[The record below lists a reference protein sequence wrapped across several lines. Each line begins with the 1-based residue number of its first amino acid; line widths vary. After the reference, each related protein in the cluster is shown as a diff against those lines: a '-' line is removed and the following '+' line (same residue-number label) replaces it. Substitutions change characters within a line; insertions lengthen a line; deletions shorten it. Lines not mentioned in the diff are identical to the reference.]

1 MRSCDNI
8 YEHQFACA
16 RIKTNACLC
25 QPVKLNAKNLNN
37 MEEKVSRKYI
47 CIDLKSFYASVE
59 CVERGL
65 DPMRTNL
72 VVADP
77 TRTEKT
83 ICLAVSPSMKAM
95 GVSGRARV
103 FQIPKSIEYIM
114 APPRMRLYLE
124 YSARIYDIYLK
135 YFAPEDIHVYS
146 VDEAFMDVTHYLS
159 LYHLTPRQ
167 LVVRILDDI
176 RDELGLYATGGIG
189 TNLYLAKI
197 ALDVMAKH
205 APDFIG
211 ELDEESFKE
220 KLWDHKPLTDF
231 WMIGKGTVA
240 RLENVGI
247 RSMRDIAMADEH
259 LLFRL
264 FGINAELLMDHAWGL
279 EPVTISD
286 IKKYKTKSSSISSG
300 QVLPRDYNYNEMRLI
315 VKEMSELLCLSLV
328 KEHKV
333 TGNIAL
339 VLGFSYNEKRKPLS
353 ASETLSV
360 TTSSNRILTKA
371 LMKIFDRIADPDIYY
386 RRVYI
391 YFNNLKDESF
401 EQYDLFTSPEEM
413 KKDRALQKAALDIQ
427 SRFGKNALLKGMNLE
442 ESATTMERNGQIGGH
457 KG

>member
-1 MRSCDNI
+1 
-8 YEHQFACA
+8 
-16 RIKTNACLC
+16 
-25 QPVKLNAKNLNN
+25 
-37 MEEKVSRKYI
+37 MEDIQRQYI

-65 DPMRTNL
+65 DPMTTNL

-77 TRTEKT
+77 IRTEKT
-83 ICLAVSPSMKAM
+83 ICLAVSPSMKAL

-103 FQIPKSIEYIM
+103 FQIPKNIKYIM
-114 APPRMRLYLE
+114 APPRMKLYLD
-124 YSARIYDIYLK
+124 YSARIYDIYLR
-135 YFAPEDIHVYS
+135 YIAPEDIHVYS

-159 LYHLTPRQ
+159 LYNLTPKE
-167 LVVRILDDI
+167 LVLKILDDI
-176 RDELGLYATGGIG
+176 KNELGLYATGGIG

-220 KLWDHKPLTDF
+220 KLWDHQPLTDF

-247 RSMRDIAMADEH
+247 RTMKDIAMADEH

-264 FGINAELLMDHAWGL
+264 FGVNAELIMDHAWGL
-279 EPVTISD
+279 EPTTIED
-286 IKKYKTKSSSISSG
+286 IKNYKTKSTSISSG
-300 QVLPRDYNYNEMRLI
+300 QVLSRDYNYNEMRLI
-315 VKEMSELLCLSLV
+315 VKEMSELLALSLV
-328 KEHKV
+328 KEHKITNNV
-333 TGNIAL
+333 AL
-339 VLGFSYNEKRKPLS
+339 TLGFAYNSGQKPLS

-360 TTSSNRILTKA
+360 VTSSNRILTEA
-371 LMKIFDRIADPDIYY
+371 LMNIFDRIADPNLYY

-391 YFNNLKDESF
+391 YFNNLQDEEY
-401 EQYDLFTSPEEM
+401 EQYDIFTNPEEM
-413 KKDRALQKAALDIQ
+413 KKDRALQRAALEIQ
-427 SRFGKNALLKGMNLE
+427 DKFGKNALLKGMNLN
-442 ESATTMERNGQIGGH
+442 ESATTIERNGQIGGH